1 MPSLNGMETKLSL
14 LWGLRM
20 HKIINGLKYGNRKT
34 KSYIVMIAFMLL
46 FGTVSFGMVITTKAP
61 LWGMSTA
68 FCYILAFILIQ
79 SVSFK
84 KSGKFISPDVQ
95 NDNQAK
101 DSQSKKRRVKATNGK
116 EKQESEEQQGEVE
129 EEEEQEDYLE
139 KLSEKDVRMICVK
152 YKVNKDHRPIIVDS
166 CVSKK
171 IYQCPAYAWMEKGEL
186 KLLLF
191 EREPRKITF
200 SKEEIDE
207 IRFERNADVNIYT
220 DYHALAKTSF
230 LKLVF
235 SSYLPTTFEVS
246 QKEYK
251 KNLYVIGKDL
261 KVTNTSAKTMLKLLS
276 LNLTVSHLIRDTR
289 YQNPYFESAYALN
302 IMLKDTV
309 LSVKEYK
316 IKIKELLEQLTDAK
330 ISNEDF
336 IDYMEQ
342 LVKGRL
348 ITREYAQYYIERR
361 K

>member
-1 MPSLNGMETKLSL
+1 MGWKLI
-14 LWGLRM
+14 WGLIM

-34 KSYIVMIAFMLL
+34 KSYIIIIAFLLL
-46 FGTVSFGMVITTKAP
+46 FGTFSIGMVLATKAP

-84 KSGKFISPDVQ
+84 KSGKFVPANHD
-95 NDNQAK
+95 DNQLK
-101 DSQSKKRRVKATNGK
+101 DNQSKIRKAVNVKD
-116 EKQESEEQQGEVE
+116 KQEIEEEL

-152 YKVNKDHRPIIVDS
+152 YKVNKDHQPIIVDS

-171 IYQCPAYAWMEKGEL
+171 IYQCPAYAWMERGEL
-186 KLLLF
+186 NLLLF

-207 IRFERNADVNIYT
+207 IRFERNADVNIDT
-220 DYHALAKTSF
+220 DYHALAKASF

-235 SSYLPTTFEVS
+235 SAYLPTTFEVS
-246 QKEYK
+246 KKEYK

-316 IKIKELLEQLTDAK
+316 IKIKELLEKLTDAK

-336 IDYMEQ
+336 MNYMDQ

-348 ITREYAQYYIERR
+348 ITSEYAQYYIDRR